1 MGRLWLQ
8 LKLLYYTIRIGRNPL
23 DTKAALA
30 INPCLFRLKYL
41 DKSKEILSAQP
52 KSNSLIKSRLIL
64 KRMDLIELK
73 KYPAGSLGYVF
84 SEHMTVNGLDPNFY
98 NFLPVTNDESYIVM
112 RMRQTHDLWH
122 VLTGYS
128 TDVEDELALQAF
140 TYAQTAV
147 PLAILLLGAAL
158 FRVGF
163 TNYSGATSIYNAI
176 TNAWQ
181 RGQKAKPLFAIDWE
195 AHWGT
200 PIEKLR
206 FDYGLID
213 ENPREEG
220 FKDKRNQQADSNPV
234 LQAHL

>member
-1 MGRLWLQ
+1 MGKLWLR

-23 DTKAALA
+23 DTAAALA

-52 KSNSLIKSRLIL
+52 KCNSLIKSRLLL
-64 KRMDLIELK
+64 KRMDLNELK
-73 KYPAGSLGYVF
+73 KNPEGSLGYVF
-84 SEHMTVNGLDPNFY
+84 AEHMIQNNLDPNFY

-128 TDVEDELALQAF
+128 TEVEDELALQAF

-147 PLAILLLGAAL
+147 PLAILLLGTAL

-163 TNYSGATSIYNAI
+163 TNYSGATSIYNAVAD
-176 TNAWQ
+176 AWQ
-181 RGQKAKPLFAIDWE
+181 RGKKAKPLFAIDWE
-195 AHWGT
+195 AQWDT
-200 PIEKLR
+200 PIAKLR
-206 FDYGLID
+206 QDYDLSPKVPLTESI
-213 ENPREEG
+213 
-220 FKDKRNQQADSNPV
+220 KDKHNQPDDSIPV
-234 LQAHL
+234 LQPRL